1 MGMTTEQLRFAAA
14 HMTNCRKHGYRKYRA
29 LIEADCNANGQTL
42 ATMLKTAYGASDIA
56 DYSGG
61 YKDFSLVFDSVTRRD
76 EVVDKINAAV
86 NAYRDAHPE
95 IVPETVLPSAE
106 DPGNAGAD
114 EGKKTASWTNYL
126 IIGAAAVAVVL
137 LLWDRKKK

>member
-14 HMTNCRKHGYRKYRA
+14 HMKACRKHGYRKYRV
-29 LIEADCNANGQTL
+29 LIEADGNTNGSTL
-42 ATMLKTAYGASDIA
+42 ATMLKSAYGASDIA

-61 YKDFSLVFDSVTRRD
+61 YQDFSLVFDRVWRRD
-76 EVVDKINAAV
+76 EVVDQINAAV
-86 NAYRDAHPE
+86 NAYREAHPE
-95 IVPETVLPSAE
+95 VVPETVRPSAE

-137 LLWDRKKK
+137 LLWNRKKK